1 MTNIK
6 NLHLSLDHNLLKE
19 KLINTP
25 NSLIIQ
31 DLDGVCMGLVKD
43 PLNRVIQWDYVQ
55 AVKKMNGHFFVLT
68 NGEHIGKRGVNN
80 IVEKSASS
88 AQEVKEKGYYLP
100 GLAGGGVQWQDSFGN
115 VEHPGISEKELK
127 FLANVPNIVRE
138 KLTTFCKNNCSFF
151 STEEINH
158 IIDAVILDNFVSPTV
173 NINTFYEKLTDHN
186 AIYINLQNEVK
197 LLMDELLS
205 QAEKEGLK
213 DSFFVHYAPN
223 LGRDDDGLEILRPA
237 TETDS
242 GTTDFQFMVTGGIKE
257 AGVLFLLNHYYYLH
271 TGEYSLGK
279 DFNVRKAPKNQG
291 ELLNLVLDNFDPQKM
306 PFIMGVGDT
315 VNSTVMEQDGKKI
328 VRRGG
333 SDRNFLQLIQNIGD
347 QFNIDNAV
355 VYIDSSGG
363 EIKNRKPVKLGQ
375 NGEKTIVLEGPGDNQ
390 DYEEPLKLNVIFP
403 KGHQQYCKFFIDIA
417 NSRKSV

>member
-6 NLHLSLDHNLLKE
+6 NLHLSLDHSLLKE

-43 PLNRVIQWDYVQ
+43 PLNRFISWDYVQ
-55 AVKKMNGHFFVLT
+55 SVKKMNNHFFVLT

-80 IVEKSASS
+80 IVEKSALS

-100 GLAGGGVQWQDSFGN
+100 GLAGGGVQWQDCFGN
-115 VEHPGISEKELK
+115 VEHPGISDKELK
-127 FLANVPNIVRE
+127 FLNGVPDIMRE
-138 KLTTFCKNNCSFF
+138 KLNDFCTNNCAFLNP
-151 STEEINH
+151 EEIKN

-173 NINTFYEKLTDHN
+173 NINTFYEKLTNHN
-186 AIYINLQNEVK
+186 SIYIQLQNEVK
-197 LLMDELLS
+197 LLMDELLN
-205 QAEKEGLK
+205 QATKEGLK

-237 TETDS
+237 TENDS
-242 GTTDFQFMVTGGIKE
+242 GTTDFQFMVTGGVKE
-257 AGVLFLLNHYYYLH
+257 AGVLFLLNYYYYLH
-271 TGEYSLGK
+271 TGEYPLGK
-279 DFNVRKAPKNQG
+279 DFNVRKAPKTQG
-291 ELLNLVLDNFDPQKM
+291 ELLKLVVDNFDPAKM
-306 PFIMGVGDT
+306 PFLVGVGDT

-347 QFNIDNAV
+347 KFNIDNAV

-363 EIKNRKPVKLGQ
+363 EIKNRKPIKLGK
-375 NGEKTIVLEGPGDNQ
+375 NESKTIVLEGPGDNL
-390 DYEEPLKLNVIFP
+390 DKEEPLKLNMVFP
-403 KGHQQYCKFFIDIA
+403 EGHQQYCQFFNEVA
-417 NSRKSV
+417 HGRKLD

>member
-6 NLHLSLDHNLLKE
+6 NLHLSLEHNLLKE

-43 PLNRVIQWDYVQ
+43 PLNRIIKWDYVQ
-55 AVKKMNGHFFVLT
+55 SAKKMKDHFFVLT

-80 IVEKSASS
+80 IIEKSASS
-88 AQEVKEKGYYLP
+88 AQEVKETGYYLP
-100 GLAGGGVQWQDSFGN
+100 GLAGGGVQWQDCFGN
-115 VEHPGISEKELK
+115 VEHPGISDKELN
-127 FLANVPNIVRE
+127 FLASVPHIVRE
-138 KLTTFCKNNCSFF
+138 KLTDFCIKECNFLSPKGINN
-151 STEEINH
+151 

-186 AIYINLQNEVK
+186 SIYINLQNEVK

-223 LGRDDDGLEILRPA
+223 LGRDDNGLEILRPA

-257 AGVLFLLNHYYYLH
+257 AGVLFLLNYYYYLH
-271 TGEYSLGK
+271 TGEYPLGE
-279 DFNVRKAPKNQG
+279 DFNVRKAPHTQE
-291 ELLNLVLDNFDPQKM
+291 ELLSLVVNNFDPEKM
-306 PFIMGVGDT
+306 PFIVGVGDT
-315 VNSTVMEQDGKKI
+315 VNSTVMEQNGKTI

-347 QFNIDNAV
+347 KFNIDNAV

-363 EIKNRKPVKLGQ
+363 EIKNRKPIKLGKD
-375 NGEKTIVLEGPGDNQ
+375 GEKTIVLEGPGDTL
-390 DYEEPLKLNVIFP
+390 DKEEPLKLNMVFP
-403 KGHQQYCKFFIDIA
+403 QGHQQYCKFFCEVA
-417 NSRKSV
+417 NSRKTD